1 MTDEDNNMN
10 DYTYLFKALS
20 NPVRLKILALCSQ
33 KPMTSKELRVALGI
47 GISKPLL
54 LAHLKILIKAGLIQY
69 DVEIDSERGLIRKN
83 IVPQRSGSV
92 LITML
97 SKRSRVLIRQI
108 HRYKTRDYLM
118 GDR

>member
-69 DVEIDSERGLIRKN
+69 DVEIDSERGLIRKKY
-83 IVPQRSGSV
+83 R
-92 LITML
+92 TA
-97 SKRSRVLIRQI
+97 KIRFCIDNNVIQKI
-108 HRYKTRDYLM
+108 AGFDKTNT
-118 GDR
+118 

>member
-10 DYTYLFKALS
+10 DYIHLFKALS

-33 KPMTSKELRVALGI
+33 KSMTSRELRVAL

-69 DVEIDSERGLIRKN
+69 DVEIDSERGLIRKKY
-83 IVPQRSGSV
+83 R
-92 LITML
+92 TT
-97 SKRSRVLIRQI
+97 KIRLCIDNNVIQKVVGFD
-108 HRYKTRDYLM
+108 KTNT
-118 GDR
+118 